1 MAGAESPPGR
11 PGFII
16 RPLKPDNEVPGGGR
30 QTWLTKHDSKYTFK
44 HELLSD
50 ILNIKYNHP

>member
-1 MAGAESPPGR
+1 MAGAESPPGG

-30 QTWLTKHDSKYTFK
+30 QTWLTRHDSKYK

-50 ILNIKYNHP
+50 ILNIKYNRP